1 MRDYSNVDVQGPSA
15 AVGIALVNTFGACG
29 GVGPV
34 LVGHMKVCH
43 QHCNSFPPCKCE
55 SMHITVSVCQSN
67 AGSSLHC
74 KLWQLPAERLVQLK
88 LVQFQHPR

>member
-1 MRDYSNVDVQGPSA
+1 MRDYSDVTVQGPSA

-43 QHCNSFPPCKCE
+43 QQCNSFP
-55 SMHITVSVCQSN
+55 SMQM
-67 AGSSLHC
+67 
-74 KLWQLPAERLVQLK
+74 
-88 LVQFQHPR
+88 

>member
-1 MRDYSNVDVQGPSA
+1 MGDFSDVSLQGPSA

-43 QHCNSFPPCKCE
+43 QQCNSFP
-55 SMHITVSVCQSN
+55 SMQM
-67 AGSSLHC
+67 
-74 KLWQLPAERLVQLK
+74 
-88 LVQFQHPR
+88 